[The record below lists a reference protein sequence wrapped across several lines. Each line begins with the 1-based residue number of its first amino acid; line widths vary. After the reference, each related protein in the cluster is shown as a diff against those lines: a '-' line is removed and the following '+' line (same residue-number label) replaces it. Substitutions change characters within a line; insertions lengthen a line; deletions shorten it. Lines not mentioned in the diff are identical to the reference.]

1 MPKQEAASTQV
12 FVEIDRIY
20 EDVLLLK
27 SGGLRK
33 VLLVS
38 GINTELKSEAEQ
50 NLIYLEYQ
58 NFLNSLE
65 FSLQAVVH
73 SRKLNI
79 QSYLK
84 MLQERENAES
94 NDLLK
99 NELSEY
105 REFIRSFVAEND
117 IMTKTFLVVVPYDS
131 LNLPSGMS
139 FKKYLP
145 SILSHQKE
153 AGDKTSEPVPE
164 DFRKNLFK
172 LGQRVEHVIAGLQT
186 IGVRAVALNNEELT
200 ELFYNLYN
208 PESTEKSGV
217 VFESENG

>member
-1 MPKQEAASTQV
+1 MAKKEAASTQA

-20 EDVLLLK
+20 EDVLILK
-27 SGGLRK
+27 SGGLRR

-50 NLIYLEYQ
+50 NIIYFEYQ

-79 QSYLK
+79 QNYLK
-84 MLQERENAES
+84 MLRDREDTES

-99 NELSEY
+99 NELAEY
-105 REFIRSFVAEND
+105 REFISSFVAEND
-117 IMTKTFLVVVPYDS
+117 IMTKNFFVVVPYDS
-131 LNLPSGMS
+131 LNLPSGAS
-139 FKKYLP
+139 LKNFLPGLLPGWKK
-145 SILSHQKE
+145 S
-153 AGDKTSEPVPE
+153 DVPE
-164 DFRKNLFK
+164 ELPADFSQNLFQ
-172 LGQRVEHVIAGLQT
+172 LSQRVEHVIAGLRT
-186 IGVRAVALNNEELT
+186 VGVRAVALNNEELT

-217 VFESENG
+217 VFNNEKD